1 MSYNMMSQ
9 ELRTKTIKDLEDLL
23 VSKKNEI
30 LENSKNML
38 KGSEKNIK
46 KNLFLRKEV
55 ARISTILTE
64 KRLIATIEDKEN
76 E

>member
-1 MSYNMMSQ
+1 MMSQ